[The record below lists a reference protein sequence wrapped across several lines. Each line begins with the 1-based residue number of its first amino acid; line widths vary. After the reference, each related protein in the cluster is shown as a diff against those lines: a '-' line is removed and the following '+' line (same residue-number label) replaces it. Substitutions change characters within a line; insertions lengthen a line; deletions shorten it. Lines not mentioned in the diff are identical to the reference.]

1 MYRNTIEIELKNI
14 EPRLVLV
21 PRKVVDK
28 VVLHQRKLPAILGL
42 ISGQF
47 SSIDSVWTD
56 FETIN
61 SLSKELEFELEIG
74 SLQYRVFQ
82 YSRIVLVTYM
92 L

>member
-28 VVLHQRKLPAILGL
+28 VVLHQLKLPAILGL
-42 ISGQF
+42 ISSQF
-47 SSIDSVWTD
+47 SSIDSIWTD

-61 SLSKELEFELEIG
+61 SLNIMKFADLIKTILHNSFIP
-74 SLQYRVFQ
+74 FT
-82 YSRIVLVTYM
+82 VL
-92 L
+92 LFLKKL